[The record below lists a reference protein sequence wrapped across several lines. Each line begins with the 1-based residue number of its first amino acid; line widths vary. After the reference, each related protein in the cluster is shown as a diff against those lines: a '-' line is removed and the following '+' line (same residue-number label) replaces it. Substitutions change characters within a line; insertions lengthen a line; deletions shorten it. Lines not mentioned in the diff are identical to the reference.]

1 MPDGLVNLLS
11 DRQQFLDL
19 AKYLIEI
26 AEQGRHE
33 PGAEAAQ
40 TALAF
45 PSTRRRST
53 MPG

>member
-26 AEQGRHE
+26 AEQRAE
-33 PGAEAAQ
+33 PG
-40 TALAF
+40 
-45 PSTRRRST
+45 RRNCGPPRPRS
-53 MPG
+53 